1 MPPPPRFSAAGWA
14 LGGGGFAGCH
24 PGGLDPPLCPGRR
37 LGRERGSPQP
47 IGGGGHGS
55 CTPPAG
61 PQDLA
66 LGEEGT
72 DGQRCVSPAPC
83 FLSLSR
89 AGGDHGCAHT
99 HRGNLAGSVPLGFGC
114 PKIRGSGL
122 GKVRGSGAPAP
133 QPAERGWL
141 EGEGRALR
149 AGKMLHRMEGW
160 GPCRSAWGGPA
171 HPQPGAGGSRGCC
184 RRLRVSLG
192 PFVLCGAVLSRGC
205 SPLPGAAGSPELP
218 LPAAALPHCTRAAI
232 PRGAPAEGGDAH
244 RGGQQG

>member
-1 MPPPPRFSAAGWA
+1 MSSWGAGPPPLPRQEAGERKGQPPAHRW
-14 LGGGGFAGCH
+14 GGGRILH
-24 PGGLDPPLCPGRR
+24 PP
-37 LGRERGSPQP
+37 
-47 IGGGGHGS
+47 
-55 CTPPAG
+55 
-61 PQDLA
+61 
-66 LGEEGT
+66 
-72 DGQRCVSPAPC
+72 
-83 FLSLSR
+83 SR
-89 AGGDHGCAHT
+89 APGPCPRRRGDGRAALRVPCPLFAVIGTGWGRSGLCTHT
-99 HRGNLAGSVPLGFGC
+99 HTGNLAGSVPLGFGC

-122 GKVRGSGAPAP
+122 GKVRGSGVPAP

-205 SPLPGAAGSPELP
+205 SPLPGAAGYPELP

-244 RGGQQG
+244 RGGQRRAEPVPWG